1 MGFLKLCFYNK
12 FLKRTGDFE
21 IIPPTTPQLK
31 PLTQKERFFKK
42 LSLD

>member
-21 IIPPTTPQLK
+21 MIPPTTPTK
-31 PLTQKERFFKK
+31 TPNPKRAFF
-42 LSLD
+42 

>member
-12 FLKRTGDFE
+12 LLKRTGDFE
-21 IIPPTTPQLK
+21 IIPLQPQLK
-31 PLTQKERFFKK
+31 PLTQKERFFKS